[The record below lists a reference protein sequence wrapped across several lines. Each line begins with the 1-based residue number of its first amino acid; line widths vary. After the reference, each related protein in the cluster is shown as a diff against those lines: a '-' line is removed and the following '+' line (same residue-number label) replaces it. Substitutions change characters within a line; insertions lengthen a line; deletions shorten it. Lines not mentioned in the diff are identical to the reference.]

1 MKWKRF
7 LPCISFIFTSAIII
21 MLFIIKGYAPFGE
34 NSLAWMDA
42 NIQYLDFFSYLKDII
57 SGENDI
63 LYTFSKTLGGPGIAV
78 FSYYL
83 SSPFNLLVVFFEQKD
98 LHVFFDLLVLLKL
111 SLAAL
116 IFSFYLI
123 KRFEANLKN
132 ELDFFKGCTIVI
144 LSVSYALSQ
153 YSIAQCSNIMWLDGV
168 YMLPL
173 TLLGV
178 YYIVQGRR
186 NFLLCSSVALTT
198 IFNWYVSG
206 INCLFSGFW
215 LFFEIFC
222 FMAEERN
229 DKNIPFIRKYFP
241 IIKRYLCSIFLG
253 ICTSA
258 ILFFPTVNAMQNSSK
273 GNLFNGLIGK
283 ISFSSIVQKL
293 KPALASPYSK
303 IVIICGCFIVIC
315 IITLLFSKKIP
326 RKTKHIFICIII
338 VFGILCSIGFIVYKM
353 KTAKST
359 GNNLFSIFVKGLSI
373 SGWIPSVIQ
382 SYSLGSVSAYGNVSL
397 YCGSFA
403 VIGFI
408 SCFFG
413 KSISK
418 KTKLVFGIMSGLVVM
433 LFYWN
438 TFYILFSLFKSVGSY
453 WYRYSYIGIM
463 LILFIA
469 AYFYILVM
477 QKEHWQVII
486 KSSISFCLVQVILHF
501 IKNVEDTS
509 LMVCTIVLVVLISI
523 LALCYIKVKKFAL
536 PATICIV
543 CIFIGDISYNASL
556 LMDKYHVSDVEIYS
570 SYVTDAEQQLEAIK
584 KMDTEFYRI
593 AQTDTRN
600 IGSNRITAYYNE
612 AFGYN
617 YNSIS
622 GYSSAPDDASRQF
635 LGQLGYRVN
644 DETMCI
650 TNTSILAADS
660 LMGVKYVISA
670 MDIKGLEKM
679 ENIDKA
685 NGKYVYKNPFALPM
699 AFIYE
704 NSDFSYNNVQNPF
717 EFQNAVYSALIGRN
731 VELYK
736 PLDFS
741 IIQNGDVS
749 NGNPLIYSVELP
761 DGNYSVYGNIPWNS
775 EINALINVNNV
786 YNTSYSCWLSP
797 SVFYIPVTNDNN
809 TGRATIEVKSG
820 ISYDITYGSE
830 QFYALNLDLLKEIS
844 NVLSKNIPDNI
855 EISNGYVNID
865 TKAKKNQK
873 LYLSVPFDNG
883 WKIYLNGKEVSPG
896 LVGECM
902 YSVSL
907 CEGNNNIKMVYKC
920 KGLVLGTIVSIISI
934 ILIILLCFIQRRK
947 ITEMEGLYEKKN

>member
-7 LPCISFIFTSAIII
+7 LPCISFIFTSSIII
-21 MLFIIKGYAPFGE
+21 ILFIIKGYAPFGE

-116 IFSFYLI
+116 IFSLYLI
-123 KRFEANLKN
+123 KRFEANLQN
-132 ELDFFKGCTIVI
+132 ELNFFKCCTIVI

-186 NFLLCSSVALTT
+186 GFLLCSSVALTT

-222 FMAEERN
+222 CMAEERN
-229 DKNIPFIRKYFP
+229 NKNVPFIRNHFP
-241 IIKRYLCSIFLG
+241 IIKRYLCAMVLG

-258 ILFFPTVNAMQNSSK
+258 ILFFPTVNAMKNSSK
-273 GNLFNGLIGK
+273 GNLFNGLFGK

-293 KPALASPYSK
+293 KPALASPYSI
-303 IVIICGCFIVIC
+303 IVIICGCFILIC
-315 IITLLFSKKIP
+315 IIALLFSKRIP
-326 RKTKHIFICIII
+326 RKIKQVFACTVI
-338 VFGILCSIGFIVYKM
+338 VLGILGGIAFITYKV
-353 KTAKST
+353 KTTQST
-359 GNNLFSIFVKGLSI
+359 ENNLFSIFMKGLSV

-382 SYSLGSVSAYGNVSL
+382 SYSLGSVSEYGNVSL
-397 YCGSFA
+397 YCGGFA

-408 SCFFG
+408 SCFFAR
-413 KSISK
+413 SISK
-418 KTKLVFGIMSGLVVM
+418 KTKLVFGIMSCLVVM

-438 TFYILFSLFKSVGSY
+438 VFYILFSLFKSVGSY
-453 WYRYSYIGIM
+453 WYRYSYVGII
-463 LILFIA
+463 LILFMA
-469 AYFYILVM
+469 AYFYISVM
-477 QKEHWQVII
+477 EKEHWKIII
-486 KSSISFCLVQVILHF
+486 KSCFSFCLVQVILHL
-501 IKNVEDTS
+501 IRNVENTS
-509 LMVCTIVLVVLISI
+509 LMVYTILLVVVISI
-523 LALCYIKVKKFAL
+523 LALSYIKIKKFAL
-536 PATICIV
+536 PAIICVV

-556 LMDKYHVSDVEIYS
+556 LMDKYHVSDVGIYS
-570 SYVTDAEQQLEAIK
+570 SYVAGAERQLEAIK
-584 KMDTEFYRI
+584 KMDTGFYRI

-622 GYSSAPDDASRQF
+622 GYSSAPDDSSREF
-635 LGQLGYRVN
+635 LGQLGYRIN
-644 DETMCI
+644 DKTMCI

-679 ENIDKA
+679 EDICMA
-685 NGKYVYKNPFALPM
+685 NGKYVYKNPFVLPA

-704 NSDFSYNNVQNPF
+704 NSDFNYNNVQNPF
-717 EFQNAVYSALIGRN
+717 EFQNAVYSALTGKN

-741 IIQNGDVS
+741 IIQNGDVN

-775 EINALINVNNV
+775 EINALVNVNNI

-797 SVFYIPVTNDNN
+797 SVFYIPVTSDNN
-809 TGRATIEVKSG
+809 PGKATIEVKSE
-820 ISYDITYGSE
+820 ISYDIIYGNE
-830 QFYALNLDLLKEIS
+830 QFYALNLDLLKEVS

-855 EISNGYVNID
+855 EIRNGYINID
-865 TKAKKNQK
+865 VKAQKNQK
-873 LYLSVPFDNG
+873 LYLSVPFDDG

-902 YSVSL
+902 YSFSL
-907 CEGNNNIKMVYKC
+907 YEGSNNIKMVYKC

-934 ILIILLCFIQRRK
+934 ILIILMWFIQRRK
-947 ITEMEGLYEKKN
+947 IKETGILYEKKN